1 MTPNTEWKKGAASL
15 IAAVIFVIIIFLSY
29 LFIDG
34 MDGGYAIAFVSLF
47 LAISS
52 VVVALLFV
60 HRARVMDTILADP
73 IPLAHWTYPEEM
85 SLQSVEREYGEFQE
99 RNKAMFIIIGGMLVI
114 VALFFLIFVED
125 GGLVTGLFLLALTV
139 FLFIVSRIMPRIER
153 QRAMK
158 ASHDAF
164 ISHFGVIYEG
174 VVYPFRSFLV
184 WQTGI
189 QLRKAAKKKPT
200 AIIFSFSQLVGRF
213 IIQPFAVV
221 IPVPDGE
228 EETAVR
234 IVREMGGEVPDD
246 YP

>member
-52 VVVALLFV
+52 IAVALLFI

-73 IPLAHWTYPEEM
+73 TRLAHWTYPEDVAR
-85 SLQSVEREYGEFQE
+85 QSVEREYGEFQE
-99 RNKAMFIIIGGMLVI
+99 RNRAVFLIVGGMLVI

-125 GGLVTGLFLLALTV
+125 GGLETGLFLLALTV
-139 FLFIVSRIMPRIER
+139 FLYIVSWIMPRIER

-164 ISHFGVIYEG
+164 ISRLGIICEG

-189 QLRKAAKKKPT
+189 QLRKAVKKKPT

-213 IIQPFAVV
+213 IIQPFDLV
-221 IPVPDGE
+221 IPVPVGE
-228 EETAVR
+228 EENAFR
-234 IVREMGGEVPDD
+234 IVKELGGKVPDD

>member
-1 MTPNTEWKKGAASL
+1 MTPNTEWKKVAASL
-15 IAAVIFVIIIFLSY
+15 IAAVIFVLIFFLSY

-52 VVVALLFV
+52 IAVALLFV

-73 IPLAHWTYPEEM
+73 SLLAHWTYPEDVARV
-85 SLQSVEREYGEFQE
+85 SVEREYGEFQE
-99 RNKAMFIIIGGMLVI
+99 RNRAVFFIVGGMLVI

-125 GGLVTGLFLLALTV
+125 GGLETGIFLLALMV
-139 FLFIVSRIMPRIER
+139 FLYIVSRIMPWIER

-164 ISHFGVIYEG
+164 LSHFGIIYEG

-184 WQTGI
+184 WKTGI
-189 QLRKAAKKKPT
+189 QLRKAAKKKPM
-200 AIIFSFSQLVGRF
+200 AIIFSFSQLVDRF
-213 IIQPFAVV
+213 IIQPFDVV
-221 IPVPDGE
+221 IPIPTGE
-228 EETAVR
+228 EERAVW